1 MSMSDET
8 RVISSHALTVDG
20 MPQPQIQPL
29 NLPTAFNG
37 YRKDTVE
44 QYVNGLE
51 TQIWN
56 LQRQL
61 ADKTMVLDGRQTEIG
76 KKEQEISSLNQQVD
90 ELKTKLTE
98 ALQAS
103 ENPMQELGTAFGKE
117 MQAMKNTYETQLR
130 DELEKSRSE
139 SYRILDKAKEEAQ
152 QQLASAKETTMQMM
166 ASAQAKKQ
174 QLEQDCAKLKKETD
188 EKVSAQLAEA
198 EKQAARILDKAESDA
213 SDRLDKALREIDVK
227 TKQAEQRSAELD
239 ANSRKLME
247 AAQQREETA
256 QRNVADSL
264 AQLRQLGDNIRRWTS
279 ESK

>member
-8 RVISSHALTVDG
+8 RVISSRALTVEG

-29 NLPTAFNG
+29 NLPAAFNG
-37 YRKDTVE
+37 YRRDAVE

-61 ADKTMVLDGRQTEIG
+61 SDKTMVLDGRQTEIG
-76 KKEQEISSLNQQVD
+76 KKEQEISSLNQQVE
-90 ELKTKLTE
+90 ELRSQLAE
-98 ALQAS
+98 ARQAS

-117 MQAMKNTYETQLR
+117 MQTMKDSYEARLR
-130 DELEKSRSE
+130 GELEKSQTQASQ
-139 SYRILDKAKEEAQ
+139 IV
-152 QQLASAKETTMQMM
+152 ASAKETATQMM

-174 QLEQDCAKLKKETD
+174 RLEQDCAKLKKDAD
-188 EKVSAQLAEA
+188 EKASARLAEA
-198 EKQAARILDKAESDA
+198 EKQAARILDRAESDA
-213 SDRLDKALREIDVK
+213 ADRLGKASKEIDVK
-227 TKQAEQRSAELD
+227 TRQAEQHASELD

-256 QRNVADSL
+256 RLNVANSL
-264 AQLRQLGDNIRRWTS
+264 ARLRQLGDDIRQWTS
-279 ESK
+279 ESE